1 MTHPATSLQFDVE
14 WRISLL
20 TAMLL
25 PFLVLLGFWQLQRA
39 DEKEALTSTW
49 ELRRQ
54 QAPAPLSD
62 LIGRAPELL
71 EYSPVELA
79 GRFLPDKYFLLDN
92 RIQQGRFGY
101 EVLGLF
107 ELQASDRTVL
117 VNRGWVPGDPAR
129 LSLPEVPQ
137 VRGDISLTGHIYVSP
152 GKPYLLAEQV
162 LEPGWPKRIQAVEM
176 SKLLPQIEADSGHKG
191 FSYPVRIDAGEAAA
205 LSVDW
210 KIVNVSPE
218 KHVAYAV
225 QWFTMA
231 AALGL
236 FYILRSTNLWQ
247 LVSSRRGKKA

>member
-1 MTHPATSLQFDVE
+1 MTDPATSFQFDPE

-62 LIGRAPELL
+62 LMGRAPDLL
-71 EYSPVELA
+71 EYFPVELV

-107 ELQASDRTVL
+107 ELQGTDQTVL
-117 VNRGWVPGDPAR
+117 VNRGWIPGDSAR

-137 VRGDISLTGHIYVSP
+137 VFGDLKLTGHIYVSP
-152 GKPYLLAEQV
+152 GKPFLLAEQV

-191 FSYPVRIDAGEAAA
+191 FSYPVRIDAGEPAA

-210 KIVNVSPE
+210 QIVNVSPE
-218 KHVAYAV
+218 KHIGYAV

-231 AALGL
+231 VALGL

-247 LVSSRRGKKA
+247 LISLRRGTKA